1 MDASSDFFHDLS
13 SKLIQ
18 NLGCNGNVV
27 EHGLKAVVAQGDA
40 STVCTKEAGLQ
51 ASCLANAAAHA
62 LQVPSI
68 IPGLENSGLG
78 ISQGS
83 KGHFFCPPPCLR
95 VTLDPYTLL
104 LTSLP

>member
-51 ASCLANAAAHA
+51 ASCLANAVLGA
-62 LQVPSI
+62 
-68 IPGLENSGLG
+68 GLG